1 MYHNSGDPYAGQYP
15 MPPPAPEQYQAPTST
30 PPAPVATS
38 SSNYYPPSSSY
49 YTPQH
54 VTEPDYFQQQPPQ
67 PEPYPSYHRDSYEP
81 QHHPRAS
88 YEPQASAYNDPQI
101 YHPHPNTSY
110 YTEELEASSATPE
123 TPIVEK
129 HNATAASSSSAGPPP
144 IASSSSNESPKK
156 KGGGWPFKR
165 HNKQEPDVEQQ
176 LQPKPPVGPRLAP
189 EDEKPTYQPSAGPE
203 PRRGASCCCYNPAL
217 TCCSVFWMLVSIAFL
232 AGGIALMVASKI
244 VTDKCNNECNGG
256 NDTSDGGF
264 SLPDNCTILCSNVL
278 HDGLLY
284 GGAVVT
290 GLAGIAIIWK
300 LFMWCCAGYSRR

>member
-15 MPPPAPEQYQAPTST
+15 MPPPAPEQYQAGATST
-30 PPAPVATS
+30 PPAT

-54 VTEPDYFQQQPPQ
+54 VTEPDYFHQQQPAPP

-81 QHHPRAS
+81 QHRAS
-88 YEPQASAYNDPQI
+88 YEPHHSSYDPQI

-110 YTEELEASSATPE
+110 YTEDLEASSATPE

-129 HNATAASSSSAGPPP
+129 HNTATPSAPVASTSA
-144 IASSSSNESPKK
+144 SNESPKK
-156 KGGGWPFKR
+156 KGGGWHPFKR
-165 HNKQEPDVEQQ
+165 HNKQEPDVEEQ
-176 LQPKPPVGPRLAP
+176 LQPKSPAPVGPRLAP
-189 EDEKPTYQPSAGPE
+189 EDEKPTYRPSAGPE
-203 PRRGASCCCYNPAL
+203 ASRGASCCCYNPAL

-244 VTDKCNNECNGG
+244 VTDKCNNECGGG
-256 NDTSDGGF
+256 NDSSDGGF
-264 SLPDNCTILCSNVL
+264 SLPDNCTILCSQVL

>member
-15 MPPPAPEQYQAPTST
+15 MPPPAPEQYQAPAATST
-30 PPAPVATS
+30 PPAS
-38 SSNYYPPSSSY
+38 SSNYYPPSSTY

-54 VTEPDYFQQQPPQ
+54 VTEPDYFQRQ

-81 QHHPRAS
+81 QHHRAS
-88 YEPQASAYNDPQI
+88 YEPQHHQASYEPQHQTSYDPQI

-110 YTEELEASSATPE
+110 YIEELDESSATPE

-129 HNATAASSSSAGPPP
+129 HNANSSSPA
-144 IASSSSNESPKK
+144 AAASNESPKK
-156 KGGGWPFKR
+156 KGGGWHPFKR
-165 HNKQEPDVEQQ
+165 HNKQEPDVEEQ
-176 LQPKPPVGPRLAP
+176 LQPKPAPPVVGPRPAP
-189 EDEKPTYQPSAGPE
+189 EDEKPTYKPSAGPE

-244 VTDKCNNECNGG
+244 VTDKCNNECGGG
-256 NDTSDGGF
+256 NDTSDGGI

-290 GLAGIAIIWK
+290 GLAGIAVIWK